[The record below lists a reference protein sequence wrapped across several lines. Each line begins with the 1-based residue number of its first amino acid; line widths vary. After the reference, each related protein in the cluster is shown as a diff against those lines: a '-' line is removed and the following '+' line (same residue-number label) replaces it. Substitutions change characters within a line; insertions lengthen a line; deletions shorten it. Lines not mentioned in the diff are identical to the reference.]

1 MRQIP
6 VGRLLRMVRIR
17 RGYRQR
23 DVAVRAGVSSSVIA
37 RQERGIIRSLDA
49 LERHSAALEL
59 RIDVRLSGRS
69 GEVVRLADEEHAAIV
84 ELLAGWFR
92 DAGFV
97 VELEAGFSEWGE
109 RGRIDLLAFDP
120 ASGLLVIV
128 EVKTLLLDL
137 QELLGAVSTR
147 ERLATTIGRRRG
159 WEVDRWATVLAVA
172 DAASNRSV
180 VARASRAV
188 RILPP

>member
-1 MRQIP
+1 
-6 VGRLLRMVRIR
+6 MVRIR

-97 VELEAGFSEWGE
+97 VELEAGFSEG
-109 RGRIDLLAFDP
+109 
-120 ASGLLVIV
+120 AS
-128 EVKTLLLDL
+128 E
-137 QELLGAVSTR
+137 
-147 ERLATTIGRRRG
+147 
-159 WEVDRWATVLAVA
+159 
-172 DAASNRSV
+172 AASTCWPSIRRQACS
-180 VARASRAV
+180 
-188 RILPP
+188 